1 MSVEEIDPLKKNPLE
16 HEGTT
21 IVSNVIEGKN
31 SNKKAYIES
40 YGCQM
45 NFADSEVV
53 ASILHKEGYSITD
66 TLDQASLVLVNT
78 CSIREKAELTVRKRL
93 EYFNSLKR
101 NGFHIVYIDP
111 NWLYISWSKEDR
123 GKVEKKPVKAKKE
136 KNYKL
141 IDEYKPTGQFVNDSD
156 LSSIKMK
163 SKQLF

>member
-1 MSVEEIDPLKKNPLE
+1 MSSLNIDDLYETIDEKNNKRLQKFDGILKQIHTRIKYYSKLERTFCFFQIPEFIIGVPLY
-16 HEGTT
+16 
-21 IVSNVIEGKN
+21 NVIDLRN
-31 SNKKAYIES
+31 YI
-40 YGCQM
+40 
-45 NFADSEVV
+45 
-53 ASILHKEGYSITD
+53 I
-66 TLDQASLVLVNT
+66 
-78 CSIREKAELTVRKRL
+78 
-93 EYFNSLKR
+93 NSLKR

>member
-1 MSVEEIDPLKKNPLE
+1 MSSLNIDDLYETIDEKN
-16 HEGTT
+16 
-21 IVSNVIEGKN
+21 N
-31 SNKKAYIES
+31 
-40 YGCQM
+40 
-45 NFADSEVV
+45 
-53 ASILHKEGYSITD
+53 
-66 TLDQASLVLVNT
+66 
-78 CSIREKAELTVRKRL
+78 KRL
-93 EYFNSLKR
+93 QKFDGILKQIHSRIKYNAKLERTFCFFQIPEFIIGVPLYNVSDLRNYIINSLKR

-123 GKVEKKPVKAKKE
+123 GKVEKKTVKAKKE

>member
-1 MSVEEIDPLKKNPLE
+1 MSSLNIDDLYETIDEKN
-16 HEGTT
+16 
-21 IVSNVIEGKN
+21 N
-31 SNKKAYIES
+31 
-40 YGCQM
+40 
-45 NFADSEVV
+45 
-53 ASILHKEGYSITD
+53 
-66 TLDQASLVLVNT
+66 
-78 CSIREKAELTVRKRL
+78 KRL
-93 EYFNSLKR
+93 QKFDGILKQIHTRIKYYAKLERTFCFFQIPEFIIGVPLYNVSDLRNYIINSLKR

-123 GKVEKKPVKAKKE
+123 GKVEKKTVKAKKE